1 MSAALPDSSA
11 GPYYAVVDLSAFY
24 AVVSGINFTLLG
36 LWWVAVRERAE
47 IGVDTAFGRRMAYL
61 VSLQF
66 VIPGTVSLLSQ
77 VAPDV
82 PALWRASFTV
92 AGLAGAV
99 GSAMLSAA
107 IGRLPGQRLVSGLI
121 GFAAGPLYAV
131 VALIA
136 AIPPLTEGYGWTL
149 SALQIEGVLLCLL
162 VFLGVQ
168 AAWVVSMAPKAAAET
183 APAAKAAAG
192 A

>member
-1 MSAALPDSSA
+1 M
-11 GPYYAVVDLSAFY
+11 DLSAFY

-36 LWWVAVRERAE
+36 LWWVAAPKLSE

-77 VAPDV
+77 IAPNV
-82 PALWRASFTV
+82 PGLWRVSFTA

-99 GSAMLSAA
+99 GSVMLSTALA
-107 IGRLPGQRLVSGLI
+107 KMPGQKLI
-121 GFAAGPLYAV
+121 STLMAVAAAPLYAV
-131 VALIA
+131 VALVA
-136 AIPPLTEGYGWTL
+136 AIPPLTENTGLAL
-149 SALQIEGVLLCLL
+149 SALQVEGVLLCLL

-168 AAWVVSMAPKAAAET
+168 AAWVVAMAPKAAAER
-183 APAAKAAAG
+183 
-192 A
+192 